1 MEDLDKRLC
10 QLITAF
16 HVLHNHEVLN
26 EHGQIS
32 LRNPRQPST
41 FFISN
46 VPPILV
52 SSKEDFDLWNV
63 TDGLAVSASHRGSH
77 PNRVPDTNSEHV
89 IHSCLYHRFPGVNSI
104 IHSHS
109 PSSIVYGHCDSSGS
123 MLRPTYQM
131 AAFLG
136 QYLPIFDAANYYPSL
151 PQSTPQNLMITNRY
165 LGDALAEKFCGPRE
179 MNGSPEVDGLDD
191 LPSYSTV
198 LQRGHGFTTCAQEL
212 EVAAFNAIHLS
223 RNAEIQTAAMV
234 QRFQTDLEVVYL
246 SVREAKDCETTLSP
260 TVRHSWSA
268 WATEV
273 ERQPLY
279 RNELQSLR

>member
-1 MEDLDKRLC
+1 MEDFDKSLC

-16 HVLHNHEVLN
+16 HVLHNHEVLD
-26 EHGQIS
+26 ERGQIS
-32 LRNPRQPST
+32 LRNPREPST
-41 FFISN
+41 FFTSN
-46 VPPILV
+46 VPPVLV

-63 TDGLAVSASHRGSH
+63 ADGLAVSAHYGGSH
-77 PNRVPDTNSEHV
+77 PDRIPDTDSEHF
-89 IHSCLYHRFPGVNSI
+89 IHSCIYHRFPGVKCI

-109 PSSIVYGHCDSSGS
+109 PSSIVYGLCDNSGS

-131 AAFLG
+131 AGFLG
-136 QYLPIFDAANYYPSL
+136 QHLPIFDVAKYYPSL
-151 PQSTPQNLMITNRY
+151 PQSIPQNLMITNRF
-165 LGDALAEKFCGPRE
+165 LGDALAEKLCAPRE
-179 MNGSPEVDGLDD
+179 MNGSREVDGLDD
-191 LPSYSTV
+191 LPFYSTV
-198 LQRGHGFTTCAQEL
+198 LQRGHGFTTCAQSL
-212 EVAAFNAIHLS
+212 EVAVFKAIHLS

-246 SVREAKDCETTLSP
+246 SEREAKDCETTLKP

-279 RNELQSLR
+279 RNELRSL